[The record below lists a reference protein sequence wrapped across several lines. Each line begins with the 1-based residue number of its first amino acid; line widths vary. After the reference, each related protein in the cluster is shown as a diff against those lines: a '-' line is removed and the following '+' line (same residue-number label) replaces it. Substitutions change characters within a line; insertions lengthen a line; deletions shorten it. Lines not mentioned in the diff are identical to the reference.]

1 VEKLLSRREL
11 AELLGVPT
19 QSIASWASQG
29 IGPTYVIVGRHARYR
44 PADVEK
50 WLASRAREGASS

>member
-11 AELLGVPT
+11 AELLGVPA
-19 QSIASWASQG
+19 QSVASWASQG

-44 PADVEK
+44 VSDVER
-50 WLASRAREGASS
+50 WLESKVRGEAS